1 MKRTTREIVLY
12 TAVLVAISLL
22 FGPVAHMGLIYM
34 VSAAVLGAGFLFM
47 TTRLWNL
54 ARTDRATGKE
64 AMRVFSYSIT
74 YLTVLFVTMAGDVLI
89 SNRVH

>member
-12 TAVLVAISLL
+12 TVALVAVSLL
-22 FGPVAHMGLIYM
+22 FGPVAHIGLIYM

-47 TTRLWNL
+47 TVRLWNL

-74 YLTVLFVTMAGDVLI
+74 YLTLLFVLMAVDI
-89 SNRVH
+89 FTKH